1 MTHFKIEVQKT
12 LSKSIIDSTTKTE
25 DLAVNKT
32 VTLYPIKN
40 TDNELDN
47 LFIFSPNQMRAFIK
61 TLTKALVELEE
72 PLYDPD

>member
-61 TLTKALVELEE
+61 TLTKALVALEE